1 MAISSWQSWYVLV
14 RVCMEPFS
22 SMLQPRRSSPF
33 ARVEK
38 RSLRCCV
45 KHCPPPPGA
54 SSAVAVGT
62 SGSVSCHQQ
71 DLVGGWATLL
81 KNYEFVSYDIPN
93 IWKVIKAMFQ
103 TINQRLKSGSPVHQI
118 SGEISA
124 DKKDLVI
131 SAGSPRRPC
140 PLPSWTGQLLRLWCI
155 FLITKS
161 LAKYKSFILMNL
173 HIS

>member
-1 MAISSWQSWYVLV
+1 MKQPQNRPNGAADLCITERGGSGIWPSPVDSLGMSWSGSAWSRSHPCCSLAVLLHSPES
-14 RVCMEPFS
+14 RSGPF
-22 SMLQPRRSSPF
+22 
-33 ARVEK
+33 
-38 RSLRCCV
+38 
-45 KHCPPPPGA
+45 
-54 SSAVAVGT
+54 VAVSNIVHHLRAPVRPWPWAPAVQFLVT
-62 SGSVSCHQQ
+62 NKTWLVVS
-71 DLVGGWATLL
+71 TLL

-140 PLPSWTGQLLRLWCI
+140 PLPS
-155 FLITKS
+155 
-161 LAKYKSFILMNL
+161 
-173 HIS
+173 